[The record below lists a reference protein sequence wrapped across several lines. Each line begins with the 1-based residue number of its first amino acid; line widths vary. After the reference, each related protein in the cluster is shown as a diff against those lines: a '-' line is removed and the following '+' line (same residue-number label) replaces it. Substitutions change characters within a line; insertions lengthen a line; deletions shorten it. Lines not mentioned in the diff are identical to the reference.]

1 MRTYFDEAIGTVPP
15 AQVDVDDV
23 IRRGRRRSRRRTG
36 IAGAAT
42 LVVLAAAGLV
52 GTGLR
57 PGWGTDS
64 DTGAVAGAPSTS
76 TEQRL
81 TRALEAAVAAHA
93 PGKVSDADN
102 GLRPLQVGHLSHK
115 SYRGLFPPPVGV
127 KSATNV
133 YAAAATL
140 TIGVRTGV
148 FVIFIGRAD
157 ALFVPPKCQGGV
169 GNIYS
174 CTTATGP
181 QGELIV
187 RREWRYGEDKGVH
200 RQSTV
205 QIDKTDGTRLILSA
219 DNLVLDP
226 GQLTAIGTE
235 RALTMTP

>member
-1 MRTYFDEAIGTVPP
+1 MMRTYFDEAIGTVPP

-42 LVVLAAAGLV
+42 VVVLAAAGLV

-57 PGWGTDS
+57 PIWGTDS
-64 DTGAVAGAPSTS
+64 GAGAPSTS

-102 GLRPLQVGHLSHK
+102 GLRPLQVAHLSHER
-115 SYRGLFPPPVGV
+115 YRGLFPRPVVAV
-127 KSATNV
+127 KSAPNV

-157 ALFVPPKCQGGV
+157 ALFVPPKCQAEV
-169 GNIYS
+169 GDKYS
-174 CTTATGP
+174 CTIATGP
-181 QGELIV
+181 QGALIV
-187 RREWRYGEDKGVH
+187 RREWTYGEDKGVH

-205 QIDKTDGTRLILSA
+205 QIDKTDGTRLVLSA
-219 DNLVLDP
+219 NNLVLDP
-226 GQLTAIGTE
+226 GQLIAIGTE